1 MEASSVTESARSAS
15 APSPPKAR
23 RVLLSLALAFG
34 IVAAAWFVGG
44 QQGFSSIGQGG
55 TYQQLLPKVGE
66 PAPAFRALDLRG
78 NVVSSTDFAG
88 VPIWINFWGSW
99 CWPCRAEL
107 PDIAAAYD
115 QLRPQGMVMLA
126 VSLDESTLDAALY
139 AAQNNLQFVVLSD
152 PDRSM
157 TGPAYGISNFPTHI
171 FIDAR
176 GIVRSVVLAPL
187 STEQALAN
195 ADLAINP
202 PV

>member
-1 MEASSVTESARSAS
+1 MVASRAADGTRGAS
-15 APSPPKAR
+15 TASPKASR
-23 RVLLSLALAFG
+23 IALSLALALG
-34 IVAAAWFVGG
+34 IVAAAWFIGG
-44 QQGFSSIGQGG
+44 QQGFGSIGKGG
-55 TYQQLLPKVGE
+55 AYQQLLPEVGE
-66 PAPAFRALDLRG
+66 PAPAFSALDLRG

-107 PDIAAAYD
+107 PDIEAAYE

-139 AAQNNLQFVVLSD
+139 AAQNDLQFIVLSD
-152 PDRSM
+152 PDRSL
-157 TGPAYGISNFPTHI
+157 TGPAYGISNFPTHV
-171 FIDAR
+171 FVDAS

-202 PV
+202 TV